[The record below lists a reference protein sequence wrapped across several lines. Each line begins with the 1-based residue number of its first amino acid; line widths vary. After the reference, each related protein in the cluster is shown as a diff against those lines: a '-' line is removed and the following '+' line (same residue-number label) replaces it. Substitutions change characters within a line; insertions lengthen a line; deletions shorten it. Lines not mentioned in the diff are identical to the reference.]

1 MHYIT
6 GNPVLDGVGQPVM
19 IEVDEEGN
27 EVPGAG
33 KTEEE
38 KKVRGVL
45 LLIVS
50 PLCSCVG
57 CDALVLRRER
67 CLLGFRALRAVYA

>member
-1 MHYIT
+1 
-6 GNPVLDGVGQPVM
+6 VLDGVGQPVM

-45 LLIVS
+45 LSDCL
-50 PLCSCVG
+50 PLCEGTRSAFVVTLHTHCEMCRCG
-57 CDALVLRRER
+57 CNHHM
-67 CLLGFRALRAVYA
+67 